1 MNGIKLTALKAG
13 AAGIV
18 ISIEGGTLLIKRL
31 DALGIRP
38 GVKITKRSAQLM
50 RGPVTVAVGNAQV
63 AIGHGMAGRII
74 LKSTDG

>member
-13 AAGIV
+13 TAGTV
-18 ISIEGGTLLIKRL
+18 VSIKGGAHLIKRL
-31 DALGIRP
+31 EGLGIRP

-50 RGPVTVAVGNAQV
+50 RGPVTVAVGNSQV

-74 LKSTDG
+74 LKTAE